1 MEIDMDVN
9 EQQAHYLLGQLLP
22 KKLEFLG
29 RWSEDVWRKERALSL
44 QYDQRLLKDRMKVTL
59 EVEINEEL
67 MNVVKEGMTKMHW
80 KMPEMMKRG
89 EEK

>member
-1 MEIDMDVN
+1 MT
-9 EQQAHYLLGQLLP
+9 
-22 KKLEFLG
+22 F
-29 RWSEDVWRKERALSL
+29 
-44 QYDQRLLKDRMKVTL
+44 

-67 MNVVKEGMTKMHW
+67 MDAIKEGMSKMHW

>member
-1 MEIDMDVN
+1 MSE
-9 EQQAHYLLGQLLP
+9 E
-22 KKLEFLG
+22 KKG
-29 RWSEDVWRKERALSL
+29 K
-44 QYDQRLLKDRMKVTL
+44 MKVTL

-67 MNVVKEGMTKMHW
+67 MATMKEAMSKMHW

>member
-1 MEIDMDVN
+1 MSE
-9 EQQAHYLLGQLLP
+9 E
-22 KKLEFLG
+22 KKG
-29 RWSEDVWRKERALSL
+29 H
-44 QYDQRLLKDRMKVTL
+44 MKVTL

-67 MNVVKEGMTKMHW
+67 MAAMKDAMSKMHW